1 MTHDELLKEFYYI
14 HFKENGIWRCQT
26 VRKLMTHD
34 ELLAVVNDYETGLSN
49 GMVRKENVFAVAK
62 AFRAIAE
69 LHKPETYDYN
79 EETVVVCRCQQPTT
93 GEQYPCPTIQAIEK
107 ELM

>member
-1 MTHDELLKEFYYI
+1 
-14 HFKENGIWRCQT
+14 
-26 VRKLMTHD
+26 MTHD

-62 AFRAIAE
+62 AFRAVVE
-69 LHKPETYDYN
+69 LHKPVQGRSDITTYDYIGCDACVEWSHDGN
-79 EETVVVCRCQQPTT
+79 MNLE
-93 GEQYPCPTIQAIEK
+93 YPCPTIQAIEK